1 MRLNDVRGF
10 VFDVDGTLV
19 HRAGAEVRPLPG
31 ASEVLDAIRASKR
44 PFALFTN
51 GSHMPPAAFARE
63 LREAGLSVEDGQV
76 LTPLCSMQTYLE
88 RHGDVAVL
96 PFVTDSA
103 RGYLEEAGVRL
114 VDDGEHEAVGA
125 VFVAHPK
132 EVDFES
138 LERAARAVITGARLL
153 TGSYVAAYAGANGP
167 ILSRGA
173 MVTAAIAK
181 ASGRRPTIVGKPS
194 RAAVAAVEMHLGMPE
209 RRSPW
214 SATTSSWTSPS
225 AIWAARGRCS
235 YAVGS
240 ADRSM
245 SAASRRGAGPTSRS
259 GRGRPARPPLAS
271 AVENAGER
279 RGQLALAF
287 VLRLARPP
295 GDEAVGTDEH
305 GTLGAGAVGLRERGR
320 LDPVRCERSGLR
332 RMTPD
337 LGR

>member
-1 MRLNDVRGF
+1 MPLEDVRGF

-31 ASEVLDAIRASKR
+31 AKDVLDAIRASGR

-63 LREAGLSVEDGQV
+63 LREAGLRIDDDQV
-76 LTPLCSMQTYLE
+76 LTPLCSVQMFLE

-103 RGYLEEAGVRL
+103 RGYLEGSGVRL
-114 VDDGEHEAVGA
+114 VDGSDGGVDA

-132 EVDFES
+132 SVDFES
-138 LERAARAVITGARLL
+138 LELAAREVIAGARLL

-194 RAAVAAVEMHLGMPE
+194 RAAVNEIERRLGVPADEIAVIGDDLLLDVALGHLGRSRTVLVRSGISGSIDLERVPE
-209 RRSPW
+209 RRRPHL
-214 SATTSSWTSPS
+214 
-225 AIWAARGRCS
+225 
-235 YAVGS
+235 AVDGVGDLL
-240 ADRSM
+240 DR
-245 SAASRRGAGPTSRS
+245 
-259 GRGRPARPPLAS
+259 L
-271 AVENAGER
+271 
-279 RGQLALAF
+279 
-287 VLRLARPP
+287 
-295 GDEAVGTDEH
+295 
-305 GTLGAGAVGLRERGR
+305 
-320 LDPVRCERSGLR
+320 
-332 RMTPD
+332 
-337 LGR
+337 